1 MFNQNNLFFMA
12 IILVC
17 TLTSACGSQQV
28 AIQDTGEMVV
38 QELELSGFEEI
49 EVSHKFDV
57 EIVQGENF
65 RVVVETEE
73 SLIPYLEIVS
83 RGKTL
88 KIGLKSEYE
97 YTFENATQR
106 VEVTIPDLTRLE
118 STNKSSVSIQD
129 FNTLGEIKMQVSD
142 FSSLAGNLQA
152 DSIQVEINRHSS
164 VNISGIAQEVTGNI
178 AGQSTINLSTFD
190 CQSITI
196 VADQHSQ
203 VKE

>member
-1 MFNQNNLFFMA
+1 MFNQKNLSVMA

-17 TLTSACGSQQV
+17 TLTSTCGSQQV
-28 AIQDTGEMVV
+28 AIQDKGEMVV
-38 QELELSGFEEI
+38 QELELSGFEVI
-49 EVSHKFDV
+49 EVSHKFEV

-73 SLIPYLEIVS
+73 SLIPYLEIVTQ
-83 RGKTL
+83 GKTL
-88 KIGLKSEYE
+88 KIGLISEHE
-97 YTFENATQR
+97 YYFENSTQR
-106 VEVTIPDLTRLE
+106 VEVTIPELTRLE
-118 STNKSSVSIQD
+118 ITNKSSVSIQD
-129 FNTLGEIKMQVSD
+129 FNTLGEIKIQVSD
-142 FSSLAGNLQA
+142 FSSLAGDLKA
-152 DSIQVEINRHSS
+152 DSVRVDINGHSS